1 MGATSGTGSPAGAGA
16 GTPDGAVS
24 GEPGA
29 GYSLGVSGPAGWGS
43 PGLGSALLTMV
54 PSAVCEPVMDA
65 ASPAGA
71 EPVWPAPEASDVE
84 TSSPV
89 VSEAPA
95 ALAVTG
101 PDRSS
106 CGSEETG

>member
-29 GYSLGVSGPAGWGS
+29 GYSLGVWGPAGWGS
-43 PGLGSALLTMV
+43 TGLGSV
-54 PSAVCEPVMDA
+54 
-65 ASPAGA
+65 
-71 EPVWPAPEASDVE
+71 PEAPDVE
-84 TSSPV
+84 SSSPV
-89 VSEAPA
+89 VAEAPA